1 MALLGM
7 RSAPSFAR
15 RAKSGKRFWKPG
27 MRTSAKVADQRIDRI
42 TFDDRT
48 MSVALMDGRVI
59 RLPLEWYPRLL
70 HATPAQRRNYRIET
84 PGDCVHWPDVDEDL
98 HVDGML

>member
-1 MALLGM
+1 
-7 RSAPSFAR
+7 
-15 RAKSGKRFWKPG
+15 

-42 TFDDRT
+42 TFDEET

-59 RLPLEWYPRLL
+59 TLPLGWYPRLL
-70 HATPAQRRNYRIET
+70 GATPEQRRNYRIET

-98 HVDGML
+98 HVNGMLKGVPAPGHRAPRRARGDR

>member
-1 MALLGM
+1 
-7 RSAPSFAR
+7 
-15 RAKSGKRFWKPG
+15 
-27 MRTSAKVADQRIDRI
+27 MRTSAKAADQRIERI

-48 MSVALMDGRVI
+48 MSVALRDGRVI

-70 HATPAQRRNYRIET
+70 DATPVQRRNYRIET

-98 HVDGML
+98 HVDGMLKGVPAPGYRGRRRR

>member
-1 MALLGM
+1 
-7 RSAPSFAR
+7 
-15 RAKSGKRFWKPG
+15 

-70 HATPAQRRNYRIET
+70 DATPAQRLNYRIET

-98 HVDGML
+98 HVDGMLKGVPAPSYRGRRRR